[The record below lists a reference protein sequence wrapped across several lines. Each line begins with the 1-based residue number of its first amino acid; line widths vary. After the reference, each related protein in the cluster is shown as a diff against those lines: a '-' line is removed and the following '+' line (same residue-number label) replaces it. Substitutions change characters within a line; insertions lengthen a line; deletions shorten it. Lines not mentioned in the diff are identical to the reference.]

1 MLPERGGIVRRTH
14 TYALDGLPAVT
25 FEPDWQE
32 NMIDI
37 RKLKELVRLMVE
49 NELTELDLEDQQE
62 TVKIRRGSET
72 QTVVNHQPVIYQG
85 VGGPAPVSGLRPRS
99 HAAGDFGVEPSVD
112 GSGTDE
118 ADVDGDLVAI
128 ESPMVGTFY
137 SAPNPDADP
146 YVAVGS
152 SVSDDSIVCLVEAMK
167 VFNEIKAGV
176 SGKIERQLVKDGEAI
191 EFGQKLFLVRPN

>member
-1 MLPERGGIVRRTH
+1 
-14 TYALDGLPAVT
+14 
-25 FEPDWQE
+25 
-32 NMIDI
+32 MIDI

-62 TVKIRRGSET
+62 TVKIRRGAET

-85 VGGPAPVSGLRPRS
+85 AGMPTPAVHAKPRPAMMDDGLSEPAGEPGATDGGEDDA
-99 HAAGDFGVEPSVD
+99 E
-112 GSGTDE
+112 
-118 ADVDGDLVAI
+118 LVAI

-137 SAPNPDADP
+137 SSPNPDADA

-167 VFNEIKAGV
+167 VFNEIKSGV
-176 SGKIERQLVKDGEAI
+176 TGKIERQLVKDGDAV